1 MKFGMLHLFENP
13 AGKSEHQVLKEEID
27 LMRRAEDLGFDSV
40 WASEHHFSEYG
51 FCASPALTLAA
62 LAPVTKNIR
71 LGTGVTVLPFNHP
84 LRIAED
90 IALLDLISDGRVDF
104 GVGRGFQPV
113 EYHGFHIDQAQSHEI
128 FDEALDIVLQAW
140 TQQKI
145 DYPGKHFRFQVE
157 HVMPKPLQKPHPPVW
172 VAAVS
177 PDSFGAAGKRGL
189 NLLCAPTFGFYGE
202 AARKMVQRYHDG
214 LRLAPNPTVP
224 REIGALCMV
233 FCGETEEQARRD
245 FTGPVLWTY
254 RTLAKY
260 IAPPPG
266 QQASEGYEI
275 YEQLRSI
282 CASIKW
288 EEMKAVGA
296 VICGDRDSCIEQI
309 AALKER
315 LGATQLLCWT
325 RMGGLDSAKVLKSM
339 DLMSKHVIPH
349 FKAEEEGKQQSPA
362 H

>member
-13 AGKSEHQVLKEEID
+13 AGRSEQQVLKEEID

-62 LAPVTKNIR
+62 VAPQTRSIR

-84 LRIAED
+84 VRIAEE

-104 GVGRGFQPV
+104 GVGRGFQPI
-113 EYHGFHIDQAQSHEI
+113 EYRGFHVDQSQSHEI

-140 TQQKI
+140 AEQRV
-145 DYPGKHFRFQVE
+145 DYPGKHFRFEVE
-157 HVMPKPLQKPHPPVW
+157 HVTPRPLQKPHPPVW

-177 PDSFGAAGKRGL
+177 GDSFGAAGKRGF
-189 NLLCAPTFGFYGE
+189 NLLCAPTFGFYG
-202 AARKMVQRYHDG
+202 AAATRMIKRYRDG

-224 REIGALCMV
+224 RDIGVLCMV

-266 QQASEGYEI
+266 QHVAPSYEI

-282 CASIKW
+282 CASINWDELK
-288 EEMKAVGA
+288 EAGA
-296 VICGDRDSCIEQI
+296 VVCGDPDSCIAQI

-315 LGATQLLCWT
+315 FGATQLLCWT
-325 RMGGLDSAKVLKSM
+325 RMGGLEGPKVTHSM
-339 DLMSKHVIPH
+339 ELMSKHVIPH
-349 FKAEEEGKQQSPA
+349 FKAEEQSA
-362 H
+362 KA

>member
-13 AGKSEHQVLKEEID
+13 AGKSEQQVLKEEIG
-27 LMRRAEDLGFDSV
+27 LMRCAEDLGFDSV

-62 LAPVTKNIR
+62 VAPQTKNIR

-84 LRIAED
+84 VRIAEE

-104 GVGRGFQPV
+104 GVGRGFQPI
-113 EYHGFHIDQAQSHEI
+113 EYQGFHVDQTHSHEI

-140 TQQKI
+140 TQQKL
-145 DYPGKHFRFQVE
+145 DYPGKHFRFEVE
-157 HVMPKPLQKPHPPVW
+157 HVMPKPVQKPHPPVW

-177 PDSFGAAGKRGL
+177 ADSFGAAGKRGL

-202 AARKMVQRYHDG
+202 TATHMIKRYRDG
-214 LRLAPNPTVP
+214 LRLASNPNLP
-224 REIGALCMV
+224 RDVGVLCMV

-260 IAPPPG
+260 IAPSAG
-266 QQASEGYEI
+266 HQAAHSYEM
-275 YEQLRSI
+275 YEQLRRI
-282 CASIKW
+282 CASINW
-288 EEMKAVGA
+288 EELKAAGA
-296 VICGDRDSCIEQI
+296 VVCGDRDGCIEQI
-309 AALKER
+309 STLKQR
-315 LGATQLLCWT
+315 FGCTQLLCWT
-325 RMGGLDSAKVLKSM
+325 RMGGLDSAKVMRSM
-339 DLMSKHVIPH
+339 ELMQKYVIPH
-349 FKAEEEGKQQSPA
+349 FKADDSAAG
-362 H
+362 

>member
-13 AGKSEHQVLKEEID
+13 AGKSERQVLKEEIN
-27 LMRRAEDLGFDSV
+27 LMRSAEDLGFDSV

-62 LAPVTKNIR
+62 VAPQTRNIR

-84 LRIAED
+84 VRIAEE

-104 GVGRGFQPV
+104 GVGRGFQPI
-113 EYHGFHIDQAQSHEI
+113 EYRGFHVDQSQSHEI

-140 TQQKI
+140 TQQKL
-145 DYPGKHFRFQVE
+145 DYPGKHFRFEVE
-157 HVMPKPLQKPHPPVW
+157 HVMPKPLQRPHPPVW

-177 PDSFGAAGKRGL
+177 ADSFGAAGKRGL
-189 NLLCAPTFGFYGE
+189 NLLCAPTFGFYGDT
-202 AARKMVQRYHDG
+202 ATKMIKRYRDG
-214 LRLAPNPTVP
+214 LRLAPNPTAP
-224 REIGALCMV
+224 RDIGVLCMV

-260 IAPPPG
+260 IAPPAG
-266 QQASEGYEI
+266 QQASQGYEI

-282 CASIKW
+282 CASINW
-288 EEMKAVGA
+288 DELKAAGA
-296 VICGDRDSCIEQI
+296 VVCGDPDSCIKQI
-309 AALKER
+309 STLRER
-315 LGATQLLCWT
+315 FGCTQLLCWT
-325 RMGGLDSAKVLKSM
+325 RMGGLESAKVTRSM
-339 DLMSKHVIPH
+339 ELMSKRVIPH
-349 FKAEEEGKQQSPA
+349 FKAEEEGAQS
-362 H
+362 